1 MVELTNLADPRNKS
15 EVGSG
20 TGPSTSGSKD
30 EGTVTKMRTTTES
43 CLKISELPRFPAAG
57 APASGS

>member
-1 MVELTNLADPRNKS
+1 MKAGEEMIELTNLADPRNKS

-30 EGTVTKMRTTTES
+30 ESYQNKNDDW
-43 CLKISELPRFPAAG
+43 ELFEN
-57 APASGS
+57 